1 MSFQHVDEM
10 TVAGMVY
17 RIETQSS
24 DGEQVRIAMTA
35 YRESDPDRT
44 PIHGILHVP
53 LTEVPALRL
62 VVGKCLQA
70 LMSSPE
76 LAGREAGARAGS
88 VVAAV
93 ADSASAL
100 AAAEGRRGEPLS
112 TAKSTDHAAGVPT
125 DAVPRA
131 RTEARPS
138 APARPPRGTPPRARL
153 PWRPEQEQDLVR
165 RFDRGEPL
173 TAIALAVG
181 RTEGAVRS
189 RLRLLGREVERT
201 TSESA

>member
-53 LTEVPALRL
+53 LTEVPALRM

-100 AAAEGRRGEPLS
+100 AAEGRRGDQL
-112 TAKSTDHAAGVPT
+112 TGAKAPERAAGVAS

-131 RTEARPS
+131 RTEARPP

-153 PWRPEQEQDLVR
+153 PWRPEQEQDLTR
-165 RFDRGEPL
+165 RFDRGESI

-189 RLRLLGREVERT
+189 RLRLLGREPDRAA
-201 TSESA
+201 SDRA